1 MSTDPLK
8 GLIGKGLSTE
18 EINKGGVKPS
28 QVQGE
33 GFDKLL
39 DETIGKVN
47 TLQKEAEAA
56 LEALTGGSGD
66 IVQAMVSMQK
76 AELSFQTMVEVRNKL
91 VRAYEDIIRMQV

>member
-1 MSTDPLK
+1 MSTEPLK
-8 GLIGKGLSTE
+8 GLISKGLSAD
-18 EINKGGVKPS
+18 EIKNGSVNPS
-28 QVQGE
+28 QAQGE

-56 LEALTGGSGD
+56 LEALTDGSGD